1 MRHYRYTIVQK
12 PGSLGRKSAEDGV
25 ILIESRSECF
35 LVRGERIHGETL
47 TVDVR
52 CSSGKDAYPT
62 YAAAERAL
70 RMRSLNG
77 KRTKRI
83 YRCEEC
89 GYYHFTTND
98 GTARKPRPYRRGR
111 EKKYARMQI
120 NLSAT
125 TAGTVIPEGFSMKR
139 FQNGETRRVSGW

>member
-1 MRHYRYTIVQK
+1 MQHYHYSIVQK

-25 ILIESRSECF
+25 IMIEGRSGCF
-35 LVRGERIHGETL
+35 LVQGERIHGERL

-62 YAAAERAL
+62 YAAAEKAL
-70 RMRSLNG
+70 RMKSMSG

-98 GTARKPRPYRRGR
+98 GTARKPRPYRRGK
-111 EKKYARMQI
+111 EKEFARKQI
-120 NLSAT
+120 KLSAT
-125 TAGTVIPEGFSMKR
+125 TSGTVITGGFSMKR
-139 FQNGETRRVSGW
+139 FQIGVGRMVSGW